1 MTIKEEHDKAADAAD
16 GFDKHKGEAMVHYR
30 KFIDN
35 KGILNILKRTY
46 SHVQADVIEHGLR
59 TSYIASHLLSDMEEY
74 SDSEKRDVC
83 ILAVM
88 HDIGAGREEIRRIRE
103 FENRMTWEHST
114 YGGLFVK
121 YFTPLSKWAD
131 AIVHHHTAWRNLENR
146 TDITKRCKT
155 AAQMIHMCDVAD
167 LVIHSAD
174 HNIQKLIDILEKGS
188 ETEFEPHLAGR
199 MLALVDRGMLE
210 GTVEPAPSYLHW
222 MYETP
227 FSDTEIRGYLDML
240 IYMID
245 FRSSQTVT
253 HTVSLVSICG
263 ELADRMELDTE
274 SRECLTCGARIH
286 DLGKIAIPLAILE
299 KPGRLTTEEMDIM
312 RTHVKGTEDILE
324 DAVDERVKQIALR
337 HHEKLDGSGYPLGL
351 TKNELTQEERVM
363 AVADIASAL
372 TGIRSYK
379 EAYPKER
386 VFRIMSEMSRDGL
399 IDSEAVEVFERDFDE
414 IMENVR
420 EECRPVLEAYE
431 SVGEKYQE
439 MLELK
444 KG

>member
-1 MTIKEEHDKAADAAD
+1 
-16 GFDKHKGEAMVHYR
+16 MVHYR

-46 SHVQADVIEHGLR
+46 SHVQTRVMEHGLR

-74 SDSEKRDVC
+74 SDSEKRDIC

-103 FENRMTWEHST
+103 FENRMTWEHSA
-114 YGGLFVK
+114 YGGLFIR
-121 YFTPLSKWAD
+121 YFTPLSEWAD
-131 AIVHHHTAWRNLENR
+131 AIVHHHTAWRDLKDR
-146 TDITKRCKT
+146 ADITEHCKM

-167 LVIHSAD
+167 LVIHPAD
-174 HNIQKLIDILEKGS
+174 HNIQKLTDMLKQGN
-188 ETEFEPHLAGR
+188 ETEFEPHLAER
-199 MLALVDRGMLE
+199 MRAVVDRGILE
-210 GTVEPAPSYLHW
+210 GKVEPAAPYLHW
-222 MYETP
+222 MYGAP
-227 FSDTEIRGYLDML
+227 FSDAQIRGYLDTL

-263 ELADRMELDTE
+263 ELADRMGLGAE
-274 SRECLTCGARIH
+274 SREFLTCGARIH
-286 DLGKIAIPLAILE
+286 DLGKIAIPLEILE

-312 RTHVKGTEDILE
+312 RTHVKLTEDILE
-324 DAVDERVKQIALR
+324 DAVDERVKRIALR

-351 TKNELTQEERVM
+351 TQNELTKEERVM

-379 EAYPKER
+379 EAYSKER
-386 VFRIMSEMSRDGL
+386 VFCIMSEMSRDGL

-431 SVGEKYQE
+431 SVGEKYQK